1 MNDGLLIDDR
11 YQVGMEL
18 GSGAFGSV
26 YKATQLVLGR
36 PMRDIA
42 LKLFRA
48 DAIDAD
54 NIAEQM
60 NDALALNA
68 VLSHLTDWEIRQHFV
83 TVYDMGLTRESPP
96 RAYVAMELVREGS
109 LAKRIRSLQRF
120 SLLGTLHYLAQ
131 MARALAFMHS
141 EKIVHS
147 DLKPDNI
154 LLFRHGNQDR
164 VKIGDFGLAGRCQG
178 LFVAEGPRGGDMA
191 YMAPEVLQGLNTQ
204 PASDVFSLGVMCYEM
219 LTGRNPYAIV
229 GEKLTEVERADSQR
243 MHKMRVESRAEPLR
257 LSPADFPEVTA
268 GADGAKLM
276 PILQIINRMLEPS
289 PDRRYRSATE
299 VSSDVQHQLGN
310 LLETPQHGFAP
321 NVGTTTE
328 NVPPPAVSA
337 DEQRRQL
344 EAQWESAIR
353 LENWTDAERLAR
365 EQIALEPHCADGHLL
380 LGETVLR
387 QAEVFAQSGGRA
399 TVLEKMRGKA
409 IRWLQD
415 GLNRV
420 SGSELPRIKQRLAHV
435 YRLLNDNQAADLILN
450 RPET

>member
-36 PMRDIA
+36 PMRDVA

-109 LAKRIRSLQRF
+109 LAKRIRSLHRF
-120 SLLGTLHYLAQ
+120 SLLGTLHYLTQ
-131 MARALAFMHS
+131 LARALAFMHA
-141 EKIVHS
+141 EKFVHS

-164 VKIGDFGLAGRCQG
+164 VKIGDFGLAGRCHG
-178 LFVAEGPRGGDMA
+178 LLGAEGPRGGDMS

-219 LTGRNPYAIV
+219 LTGRNPYGHV
-229 GEKLTEVERADSQR
+229 GQTLTDEERHDQKR
-243 MHKMRVESRAEPLR
+243 MQAVRVESRAEPLR
-257 LSPADFPEVTA
+257 LSPVDFPEVTA
-268 GADGAKLM
+268 GTDGAKLM
-276 PILQIINRMLEPS
+276 PILQIINQMLELR
-289 PDRRYRSATE
+289 PDRRYRSAVE
-299 VSSDVQHQLGN
+299 VAADIQHQLGD
-310 LLETPQHGFAP
+310 LLETPLLR
-321 NVGTTTE
+321 GTSSSTLSTD
-328 NVPPPAVSA
+328 VRGSKPASEPRA
-337 DEQRRQL
+337 QW
-344 EAQWESAIR
+344 EAQWESAVH
-353 LENWTDAERLAR
+353 LGNWTDAERLAR
-365 EQIALEPHCADGHLL
+365 EQIAAEPHSADGHLL
-380 LGETVLR
+380 LGETALR
-387 QAEVFAQSGGRA
+387 QADAFAQSGGRTA
-399 TVLEKMRGKA
+399 VLEKMRGKA
-409 IRWLQD
+409 ARWLQE
-415 GLNRV
+415 GLNQLTGPESQRV
-420 SGSELPRIKQRLAHV
+420 RQRLVHV
-435 YRLLNDNQAADLILN
+435 YRLLNDDHAADQLLN
-450 RPET
+450 RTG